1 MKLIKQEAGR
11 YRVKSFATVFEIE
24 RIYESTEWCV
34 KLVIVRPGWENEDK
48 EWEDYEWIYTGH
60 SLKNCKWWLQNRL
73 NATTER
79 QEKENVIYFI
89 YINHVYSNHFW
100 SCCAVNT

>member
-1 MKLIKQEAGR
+1 MNSQDHPLVCQFYGN
-11 YRVKSFATVFEIE
+11 EIE

-60 SLKNCKWWLQNRL
+60 SLKNCKSSL
-73 NATTER
+73 
-79 QEKENVIYFI
+79 
-89 YINHVYSNHFW
+89 HFHDNLPPIPIVLFK
-100 SCCAVNT
+100 S

>member
-60 SLKNCKWWLQNRL
+60 SLRNCKWWLQNRL

-79 QEKENVIYFI
+79 
-89 YINHVYSNHFW
+89 
-100 SCCAVNT
+100 